1 MMRRFSINFALFS
14 IGFDLILIA
23 LSLFTAVY
31 IRPAMSVLPFAKEIP
46 DTPFLPWFIYL
57 LFPLFWVT
65 ILLVFSVYDGRDKL
79 IHELR
84 NLTLGSILA
93 AVSIAGLLYLT
104 YRDTSRLLFLVFIL
118 LTYFLLICW
127 RVFADW
133 VITQR
138 RPPESQHKVLVIG
151 AGKLGR
157 EVETHLKN
165 SLYPNY
171 KTIGFLDDNPETC
184 SQELG
189 ILGTIPDARTI
200 VEKNHVTDIVI
211 ALPQKA
217 HQRISKLVTEMH
229 TLPIKV
235 WVIPDYLNLAM
246 HKAKIENFAG
256 LPMLD
261 LRAPALS
268 DYQRMLK
275 RVFDISITL
284 LTAPIILLLSAMIA
298 IAIRL
303 DSEGSIIFKQKRVG
317 ENGVLFEMYKFRTM
331 ITEPMPTIEQKHPDT
346 PEPPVVHKIRNDPR
360 VTRVGQFLRRTSLDE
375 IPQLFNTLKGDMS
388 LVGPRPELPFLV
400 DRYDLW
406 QRQRFAVPQGIT
418 GWWQINGR
426 SDRPMHEHTED
437 DLYYVQ
443 NYSILLDIYI
453 LLKTIIVVVRGEG
466 AF

>member
-1 MMRRFSINFALFS
+1 MLRRFSINFALFS
-14 IGFDLILIA
+14 IGCDLLIIASA
-23 LSLFTAVY
+23 LITAVY
-31 IRPAMSVLPFAKEIP
+31 FRPAMSVLPFAKQIP
-46 DTPFLPWFIYL
+46 DTPVLPWYIYL
-57 LFPLFWVT
+57 LFPLIWVT
-65 ILLVFSVYDGRDKL
+65 ILLLFSVYDGREKL

-93 AVSIAGLLYLT
+93 AVSLAGLLYLT

-118 LTYFLLICW
+118 LASFLLVSW
-127 RVFADW
+127 RVVADRI
-133 VITQR
+133 ITRQ
-138 RPPESQHKVLVIG
+138 RPPESLHKVLVVG

-157 EVETHLKN
+157 EVETHLKD
-165 SLYPNY
+165 STYPNH
-171 KTIGFLDDNPETC
+171 TIIGFLDDDPEKYT
-184 SQELG
+184 QESG
-189 ILGTIPDARTI
+189 ILGTISDARPI
-200 VEKNHVTDIVI
+200 VENNHVTDIVI
-211 ALPQKA
+211 ALPQRA
-217 HQRISKLVTEMH
+217 HQRMSELVTEMH
-229 TLPIKV
+229 ALPVKV
-235 WVIPDYLNLAM
+235 WVIPDYFNLAM
-246 HKAKIENFAG
+246 HKAKIEDFAG

-275 RVFDISITL
+275 RVFDISLTL
-284 LTAPIILLLSAMIA
+284 LTAPISLLLGMMIA

-317 ENGVLFEMYKFRTM
+317 ENGVLFDMYKFRTM
-331 ITEPMPTIEQKHPDT
+331 ITVPRDTIGLDH
-346 PEPPVVHKIRNDPR
+346 PVVHKTRNDPR
-360 VTRVGQFLRRTSLDE
+360 VTRVGRFLRRTSLDE
-375 IPQLFNTLKGDMS
+375 IPQLVNTLKGDMS

-400 DRYDLW
+400 DRYDTW

-453 LLKTIIVVVRGEG
+453 LLKTIIVVARGDG